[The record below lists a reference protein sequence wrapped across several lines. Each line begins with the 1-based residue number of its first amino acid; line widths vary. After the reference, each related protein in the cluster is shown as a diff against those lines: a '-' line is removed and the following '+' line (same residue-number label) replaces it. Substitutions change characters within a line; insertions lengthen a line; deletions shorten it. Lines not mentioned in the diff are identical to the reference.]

1 MSRQELPSG
10 GPARSWLPHGG
21 PTPLLLLLWVAVA
34 YAAFQVLVG
43 VLSWRGTAPD
53 LVSLGAAEALAYT
66 AVIFVLLYRYERGT
80 PLRVAL
86 GLRPTHA
93 GLVLVGVGLGLSLK
107 LPAEALT
114 DLIERFFPASDA
126 QLVGR
131 AALYRTDT
139 LADVLRLSF
148 VTCLVAPLVEELF
161 FRGALYGRLLK
172 VSTLWAGLATGLS
185 FVIVHADPRHWP
197 ALLVVS
203 AALSYLRA
211 ASGSLLP
218 SLALHVTFNA
228 AGVLALVVGAVS
240 PTRPLTVPWWE
251 TSLSWLAACLILLL
265 AVRMGARP
273 EAERARREDRS

>member
-10 GPARSWLPHGG
+10 GPAPGWLPHGG
-21 PTPLLLLLWVAVA
+21 PAPFLVLLWVAGA
-34 YAAFQVLVG
+34 YGVFQLLVSA
-43 VLSWRGTAPD
+43 LSWRGRALD
-53 LVSLGAAEALAYT
+53 LVSLGAAEALAYL
-66 AVIFVLLYRYERGT
+66 AVTFLVLQRYERGT

-86 GLRPTHA
+86 ALRPTYV
-93 GLVLVGVGLGLSLK
+93 GLVWAGVGLGASLK

-114 DLIERFFPASDA
+114 DLVERFFPVSDA
-126 QLVGR
+126 QLVAR

-139 LADVLRLSF
+139 LADVLWLSF

-161 FRGALYGRLLK
+161 FRGALYGRLVK
-172 VSTLWAGLATGLS
+172 VSVFWAGLATGLS
-185 FVIVHADPRHWP
+185 FVVVHADPRHWP
-197 ALLVVS
+197 ALLVIA

-240 PTRPLTVPWWE
+240 PTRPLQVSSWA
-251 TSLSWLAACLILLL
+251 TSANCLAACLIALF
-265 AVRMGARP
+265 AVRGAERP
-273 EAERARREDRS
+273 EAVQARREDRS